1 LAPTLHR
8 HTNPQKLESQAG
20 MVREA
25 ADCRLAGRLG
35 RSEYAQRFA
44 EKRMISLSQKF
55 TNLAPSRLHKRTVPQ
70 KPHHEESES
79 STGKRIVLA
88 SLDG

>member
-1 LAPTLHR
+1 MAPTLHR

-35 RSEYAQRFA
+35 RSAQRFA

-55 TNLAPSRLHKRTVPQ
+55 TNLAASRLHKRTVPQ
-70 KPHHEESES
+70 KPHSR
-79 STGKRIVLA
+79 GK
-88 SLDG
+88 